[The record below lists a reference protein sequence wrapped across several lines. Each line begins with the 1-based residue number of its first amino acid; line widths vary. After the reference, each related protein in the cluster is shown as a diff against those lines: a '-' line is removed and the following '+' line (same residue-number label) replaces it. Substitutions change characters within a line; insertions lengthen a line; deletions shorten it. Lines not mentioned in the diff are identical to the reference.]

1 MEEFALIHRIF
12 FADGAWL
19 TFGRG
24 ILVTVEMSLLSL
36 FAGTLLG
43 AVLCFFR
50 MSRRKLL
57 CLGAKICISVL
68 RGSPVLMLLMLLFYG
83 VLAGSGLSPISVAV
97 IAFSLHTSAHV
108 AELIRAAVSA
118 TDHGE
123 VEAARSLGFSKWQ
136 AFRLVTLPQLVRI
149 ARPVY
154 QSTIVNLIQW
164 TSVVGYITITDLTRV
179 IYNTAS
185 RTMQPMITILGGM
198 VIYLAM
204 SYCVYGIF
212 AYWDRR
218 DQKGDEAIEEKGST
232 A

>member
-1 MEEFALIHRIF
+1 MEELTLIHRIF

-19 TFGRG
+19 TFGKG
-24 ILVTVEMSLLSL
+24 ILVTVEISFLSL
-36 FAGTLLG
+36 IFGTILG
-43 AVLCFFR
+43 AGLCFFR
-50 MSRRKLL
+50 MGRHKIPRLL
-57 CLGAKICISVL
+57 AMGYITAM

-83 VLAGSGLSPISVAV
+83 LLARSDFSPVTVAV

-118 TDHGE
+118 TDYGE
-123 VEAARSLGFSKWQ
+123 VEAARSLGFSKLQ
-136 AFRLVTLPQLVRI
+136 AFRLVTLPQLSRI

-179 IYNTAS
+179 IYHTAS

-212 AYWDRR
+212 AYLSWR
-218 DQKGDEAIEEKGST
+218 DQKEAG
-232 A
+232 

>member
-1 MEEFALIHRIF
+1 MEAFTLIYRIF

-19 TFGRG
+19 TFGKG
-24 ILVTVEMSLLSL
+24 ILVTVEISLFSLL
-36 FAGTLLG
+36 AGTLLG

-50 MSRRKLL
+50 MSRQKLPR
-57 CLGAKICISVL
+57 LGAKLSISLL

-83 VLAGSGLSPISVAV
+83 LLAGSELSPVAVAV

-108 AELIRAAVSA
+108 AELIRAAISA
-118 TDHGE
+118 TDPGE
-123 VEAARSLGFSKWQ
+123 VEAARSLGFSKLQ
-136 AFRLVTLPQLVRI
+136 AFRLVTLPQLTRI

-179 IYNTAS
+179 IYHTAS

-204 SYCVYGIF
+204 SYFVYGIF
-212 AYWDRR
+212 AYLDWR
-218 DQKGDEAIEEKGST
+218 DHIKEREV
-232 A
+232 